1 MEELSQSSLE
11 VDQESFES
19 YSGPVVR
26 VNKCSG
32 CHNQSWSRYE
42 KLSNLKYFEL
52 LGSLIK

>member
-1 MEELSQSSLE
+1 MNGLCFE
-11 VDQESFES
+11 VES

-42 KLSNLKYFEL
+42 KLSNLKYFE
-52 LGSLIK
+52 

>member
-1 MEELSQSSLE
+1 MNGLCVEL
-11 VDQESFES
+11 ES

-32 CHNQSWSRYE
+32 CHNCSRYQ

-52 LGSLIK
+52 LGFLLNNIL